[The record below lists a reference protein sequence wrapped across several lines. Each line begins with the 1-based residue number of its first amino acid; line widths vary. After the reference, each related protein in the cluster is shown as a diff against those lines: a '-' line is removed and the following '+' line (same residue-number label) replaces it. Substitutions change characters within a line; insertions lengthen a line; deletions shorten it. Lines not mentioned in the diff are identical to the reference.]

1 MVRKLRKQ
9 NKKGVG
15 VSLETVVEGFL
26 KGIGGLLGF
35 AAKLEKEGK
44 DEYAEQGEIKGKTKS
59 GKEYKG
65 AYGFRVKVGLNPEDF
80 KGQKKLSAKGG
91 SASGGKSGQGP
102 HS

>member
-9 NKKGVG
+9 NKRGVG
-15 VSLETVVEGFL
+15 VSLETVTKGFL
-26 KGIGGLLGF
+26 KGIGGLLGL

-44 DEYAEQGEIKGKTKS
+44 DEYMERGEIKGKTKS

-80 KGQKKLSAKGG
+80 RGQKKL
-91 SASGGKSGQGP
+91 KSG
-102 HS
+102 